1 MSDSEFSVIKAM
13 LMDVSLKVDGL
24 TKSLNEYKLEI
35 AGKFN
40 GFDTRI
46 TRIEQ
51 RCLDQH
57 DGSKRLT
64 DNLYKTVPIIL
75 MIITLIYTIWRTK

>member
-1 MSDSEFSVIKAM
+1 MIDGEFVVIKGM
-13 LMDVSLKVDGL
+13 VIELGRKVEDL
-24 TKSLNEYKLEI
+24 TKAVNDYKLEV
-35 AGKFN
+35 AGNLNSFN
-40 GFDTRI
+40 ARI

-64 DNLYKTVPIIL
+64 DNLYKTAPIVL

>member
-1 MSDSEFSVIKAM
+1 MSDGEFGIIKAM
-13 LMDVSLKVDGL
+13 LGELNIKVEGL
-24 TKSLNEYKLEI
+24 TKALSEYKLEI

-40 GFDTRI
+40 GFDTRL

-75 MIITLIYTIWRTK
+75 MIITLLITLWRTR